1 MQLLIQIAIIV
12 HVAAGIGAL
21 ISGAIAF
28 SFRKNTPRHKP
39 IGKTYFYMMT
49 IVFVTGIFLSLV
61 KALLFFFFIAVLTYY
76 NTLVAYRALKLKEL
90 HKDQKP
96 SRLDWGIHIAAALSF
111 LGLVILGIL
120 SFVKHQSA
128 GAIVPFAFG
137 LIGLNIA
144 FRNMG
149 VLLKKP
155 TQTNYW
161 LKIHIGN
168 MMGSYIGAITAFL
181 VNQADKIPI
190 HPSLLWLAPTLIIL
204 PVLIVE
210 MKKVKSEPFP
220 VKQQ

>member
-1 MQLLIQIAIIV
+1 MQFLIQIAIIV

-21 ISGAIAF
+21 ISGAVAF

-49 IVFVTGIFLSLV
+49 IVFVTGIFLSVV

-90 HKDQKP
+90 HNGQKP
-96 SRLDWGIHIAAALSF
+96 LRVDWIIHIMAGLCF
-111 LGLVILGIL
+111 LGLVMLGLL
-120 SFVKHQSA
+120 SLIKHPGL
-128 GAIVPFAFG
+128 GAIVPLAFG

-144 FRNMG
+144 YRNMM
-149 VLLKKP
+149 VLIKIPK
-155 TQTNYW
+155 QSNYW
-161 LKIHIGN
+161 LKIHVGN

-181 VNQADKIPI
+181 VNQADKIPV

-204 PVLIVE
+204 PVMIME
-210 MKKVKSEPFP
+210 MKKIKSEPFP
-220 VKQQ
+220 LKR